1 MSETAAYEAHAALFD
16 ETHTHMLT
24 HAPVPDKEEVNNDLG
39 EPEVPIEPT
48 PQRLRATTPIAAIT
62 SRPKWQLLPARG
74 EHRLLDVVKARRCC
88 VAGRGARVPAHASSR
103 RTHCRKEAVEH
114 ELKESEAERCRDV

>member
-1 MSETAAYEAHAALFD
+1 
-16 ETHTHMLT
+16 MLM

-74 EHRLLDVVKARRCC
+74 EHRLLDVVKSVKRKARRCC
-88 VAGRGARVPAHASSR
+88 VAANRGRGARVPAHASSR